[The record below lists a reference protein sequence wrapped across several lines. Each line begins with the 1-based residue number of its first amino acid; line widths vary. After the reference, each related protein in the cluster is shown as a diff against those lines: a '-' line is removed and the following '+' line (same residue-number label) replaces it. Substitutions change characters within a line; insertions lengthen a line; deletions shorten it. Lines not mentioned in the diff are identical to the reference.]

1 MATLFPGLQMS
12 GTESQLLILFLTS
25 TIKFS
30 WAPSIEANKP
40 SVYLIVFFLRKGNV
54 MRANEIV
61 VVSIAQI
68 SSVPGTRV
76 KSKFACS

>member
-1 MATLFPGLQMS
+1 MS
-12 GTESQLLILFLTS
+12 GTKSQILILFLTS

-40 SVYLIVFFLRKGNV
+40 SVYLNVFFLRKGNV

-61 VVSIAQI
+61 IVSVAQI
-68 SSVPGTRV
+68 SSVPGTHV
-76 KSKFACS
+76 QSKFACSLQHYLQ